1 MKLEYFVPGRPVPK
15 QSYRASKFGGYQPKR
30 VTNFKKAAQLIADQ
44 AAKEQGWS
52 QVAGPVLLRL
62 QFRFGCPSS
71 ARKADKQKT
80 RWRIKRP
87 DLDNLQKS
95 IIDSISDRIVFD
107 DAQICMT
114 ICTKIIAKDGD
125 EEGTS
130 VTLETLGEYNERHP
144 SLFE

>member
-1 MKLEYFVPGRPVPK
+1 LKLVYFVPGRPVPK

-30 VTNFKKAAQLIADQ
+30 VTDFKKVAQLIADH
-44 AAKEQGWS
+44 AAIRQSWER
-52 QVAGPVLLRL
+52 ADGPVLLRL
-62 QFRFGCPSS
+62 QFRFRCPTG
-71 ARKADKQKT
+71 ARKADKQKC
-80 RWRIKRP
+80 RWRISRP

-95 IIDSISDRIVFD
+95 IIDSISDRILVD

-114 ICTKIIAKDGD
+114 ICTKIIAKEGD

-130 VTLETLGEYNERHP
+130 VTLETLGEYDERHP